1 MRKVACMQIGGMS
14 NNYIVPYSN
23 VSRVTP
29 VNTDNTVDSSS
40 KVKPVECQ
48 TCKNREYVDGSNEPD
63 VSFKTPG
70 KISAEQSFAKV
81 SSHEREHVSNAI
93 QKSSKPGAKLISAN
107 VTLKMGICPECGRT
121 YVAGGETTTQIQ
133 YSESNP
139 YEKNRKNAEKSFLIG
154 NNLDVSS

>member
-1 MRKVACMQIGGMS
+1 MYIGGMS